1 MVEELDNTPDYAE
14 LVTLLEVDGDSI
26 LVQPDNDLEQPQVY
40 SYREAEA
47 NGQIKGRFAVGDL
60 YSIYPDNDHRQVS
73 ICINVTELRGQWFY
87 DMQQHRGMQFEEH
100 GALSSINSERYS
112 YKEWKLLNGKLYLYY
127 VDMQQVSA
135 DRHEFLVEE
144 AEILHLSDE
153 ELQLSFLDS
162 IYNCRRQHGLIMLG
176 DSLQ

>member
-14 LVTLLEVDGDSI
+14 LVTLLEIDGDSI
-26 LVQPDNDLEQPQVY
+26 LVQPDNDLESPRAY

-47 NGQIKGRFAVGDL
+47 GGQLKGTFEAGEL
-60 YSIYPDNDHRQVS
+60 YSILPDSKHHRIS
-73 ICINVTELRGQWFY
+73 ICVNVSELRGQWFY
-87 DMQQHRGMQFEEH
+87 DSLQHRGLQFEER
-100 GALSSINSERYS
+100 GALSSINAERYS